1 MRGLH
6 EVPERCRGWC
16 GLARGLRDFSRWWSA
31 PAAPA
36 VGVRGSIP
44 RVGPRGIA
52 CLTETPVLRGFSLAL
67 MPSPPASRL
76 PPPLPLTRTEGL
88 ATATT
93 SEHSAGLAELMLG
106 LPRNTGVFRWLGKK
120 GKKGKGKGS
129 PFGKGKK
136 GKGGAKGYGAWYEK
150 NADYSKWRPARSSAA
165 LSLVVPARAQYS
177 LSTPRLV
184 RIRLTPSSH
193 V

>member
-1 MRGLH
+1 M
-6 EVPERCRGWC
+6 PERCRGWC
-16 GLARGLRDFSRWWSA
+16 GLARGLLDFSRWWSA

-136 GKGGAKGYGAWYEK
+136 GKGGAKGYGAWYK
-150 NADYSKWRPARSSAA
+150 PKK
-165 LSLVVPARAQYS
+165 
-177 LSTPRLV
+177 V
-184 RIRLTPSSH
+184 RVTLRTKKKS
-193 V
+193 

>member
-1 MRGLH
+1 MKCLSAAEGGAAWH
-6 EVPERCRGWC
+6 GDC
-16 GLARGLRDFSRWWSA
+16 AIFSRWWSA

-93 SEHSAGLAELMLG
+93 PEHSAGLAELMLG
-106 LPRNTGVFRWLGKK
+106 LPRNTG
-120 GKKGKGKGS
+120 
-129 PFGKGKK
+129 
-136 GKGGAKGYGAWYEK
+136 
-150 NADYSKWRPARSSAA
+150 RPKRAA
-165 LSLVVPARAQYS
+165 QHAAHLAP
-177 LSTPRLV
+177 
-184 RIRLTPSSH
+184 TPSTQWKRLQTLRGS
-193 V
+193 

>member
-1 MRGLH
+1 MKCLSAAEGGAAWH
-6 EVPERCRGWC
+6 GDC
-16 GLARGLRDFSRWWSA
+16 AIFSRWWSA

-76 PPPLPLTRTEGL
+76 PPPLPLTRTEDL

-93 SEHSAGLAELMLG
+93 AQYRSFSLAGQEGQEGQGQG
-106 LPRNTGVFRWLGKK
+106 LTLRQGEEGQGRGQGLRRVVQAQ
-120 GKKGKGKGS
+120 KGKGYS
-129 PFGKGKK
+129 P
-136 GKGGAKGYGAWYEK
+136 Y
-150 NADYSKWRPARSSAA
+150 
-165 LSLVVPARAQYS
+165 
-177 LSTPRLV
+177 
-184 RIRLTPSSH
+184 
-193 V
+193 

>member
-93 SEHSAGLAELMLG
+93 PEHSAGLAELMLG
-106 LPRNTGVFRWLGKK
+106 LPRNTGKVVRR
-120 GKKGKGKGS
+120 GS
-129 PFGKGKK
+129 TRRRNDGSEAG
-136 GKGGAKGYGAWYEK
+136 EEEE
-150 NADYSKWRPARSSAA
+150 DE
-165 LSLVVPARAQYS
+165 L
-177 LSTPRLV
+177 
-184 RIRLTPSSH
+184 
-193 V
+193 

>member
-1 MRGLH
+1 MKCLSAAEGGAAWH
-6 EVPERCRGWC
+6 GDC
-16 GLARGLRDFSRWWSA
+16 AIFSRWWSA

-93 SEHSAGLAELMLG
+93 PEHSAGLAELMLG
-106 LPRNTGVFRWLGKK
+106 LPRNTGKVFAVCDPKK
-120 GKKGKGKGS
+120 NCLELH
-129 PFGKGKK
+129 
-136 GKGGAKGYGAWYEK
+136 W
-150 NADYSKWRPARSSAA
+150 ADP
-165 LSLVVPARAQYS
+165 
-177 LSTPRLV
+177 TDE
-184 RIRLTPSSH
+184 SH
-193 V
+193 VCRFAHGPRKKKADRGVRGRIALT